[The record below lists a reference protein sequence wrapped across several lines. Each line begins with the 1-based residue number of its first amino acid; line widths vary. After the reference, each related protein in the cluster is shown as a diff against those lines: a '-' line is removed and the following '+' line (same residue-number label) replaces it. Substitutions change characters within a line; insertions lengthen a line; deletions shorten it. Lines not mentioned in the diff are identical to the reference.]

1 MSGLFQEVFE
11 RARQEKRLLGV
22 RTSQSDPSRFSVGY
36 VLSFSDEVVVL
47 RIINRDG
54 MSTAIQSFNMADVFQ
69 VDYDDQYIRHV
80 EFKADNLD
88 KVYAGIKSPAFLEQE
103 YITVPL
109 LLARAHEQ
117 GQLVNVYT
125 HLGMDYYG
133 YVRRLMAEQ
142 VLMECYTEYGH
153 PDGLV
158 VFRIEDV
165 RNFIWSNEDSRVLEL
180 RLSLQRGGVG

>member
-1 MSGLFQEVFE
+1 MPGLFQEIFE
-11 RARQEKRLLGV
+11 RARREKRLLGV

-36 VLSFSDEVVVL
+36 VLSYSDEVVML

-54 MSTAIQSFNMADVFQ
+54 MSTAIQSFNLPEIFQ
-69 VDYDDQYIRHV
+69 LDFDDQYIRHV

-88 KVYAGIKSPAFLEQE
+88 KVYAGVKSPPFLEQE
-103 YITVPL
+103 YLTVPL
-109 LLARAHEQ
+109 LLERAQQQ

-133 YVRRLMAEQ
+133 YVRQLTAEQ
-142 VLMECYTEYGH
+142 VLMECFTEYGL

-158 VFRIEDV
+158 VFRVEEV
-165 RNFIWSNEDSRVLEL
+165 RNFIWSNEDTRVLEL
-180 RLSLQRGGVG
+180 RLKQRGA